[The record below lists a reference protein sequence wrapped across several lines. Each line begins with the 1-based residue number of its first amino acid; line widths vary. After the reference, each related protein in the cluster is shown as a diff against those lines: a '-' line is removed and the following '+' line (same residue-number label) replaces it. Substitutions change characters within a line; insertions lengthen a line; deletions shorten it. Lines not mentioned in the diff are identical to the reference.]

1 MSNQHFKAA
10 VLSTPSSVCILC
22 KALKPLKQQYSSYL
36 GSIRSCSNRCGNHLT
51 FCTTSA

>member
-22 KALKPLKQQYSSYL
+22 KALKPFKQQYIVLVLILEASEVAV
-36 GSIRSCSNRCGNHLT
+36 I
-51 FCTTSA
+51 AVEII